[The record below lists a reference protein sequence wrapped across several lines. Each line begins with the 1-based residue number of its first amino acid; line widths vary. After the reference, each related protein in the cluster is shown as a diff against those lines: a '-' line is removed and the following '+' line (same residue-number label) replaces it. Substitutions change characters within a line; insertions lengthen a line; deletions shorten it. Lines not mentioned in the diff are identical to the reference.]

1 MIKEIKSRINKPVFL
16 ISAVA
21 GGILW
26 FFCNYLYSTYR
37 LKIAGFLMFPALCTF
52 LFTVLFLIIWISSVV
67 TGSFDKKNHLYT
79 SIWGMLKYFSLSIV
93 IIFFLSMLLE
103 YLYELNPNQKITEP
117 TSYIFVIDE
126 SYEEEIPI
134 NCDGA
139 TSIRETTL
147 RILQDYKDKKWSG
160 GKNPKII
167 FLTDGFATDLDNGFL
182 WFKGNVPEFNT
193 ALEEYSKL
201 GISISTV
208 GLGSVDKQLMRK
220 MAETTGGTFISINQ
234 AEDLADAMNTAAT
247 SYSER
252 NLLSIRYMKH
262 LNMLFGCLR
271 VLFLSLIGLT
281 IGGLLAFAYMDNA
294 SIPLILISSAIS
306 SVLGSILFELGIQT
320 GVYQSILWFLLWILY
335 ASTLGYSYPE
345 NSILGSS
352 HMRISSKRIQT
363 SGYHIKK
370 GQELRNVNIKL

>member
-1 MIKEIKSRINKPVFL
+1 MIERPK
-16 ISAVA
+16 
-21 GGILW
+21 
-26 FFCNYLYSTYR
+26 
-37 LKIAGFLMFPALCTF
+37 M
-52 LFTVLFLIIWISSVV
+52 LF
-67 TGSFDKKNHLYT
+67 
-79 SIWGMLKYFSLSIV
+79 SIV
-93 IIFFLSMLLE
+93 ERGSGRSLTQWLTSQDIRFHIQFVGTGTAPSDML
-103 YLYELNPNQKITEP
+103 
-117 TSYIFVIDE
+117 D
-126 SYEEEIPI
+126 
-134 NCDGA
+134 
-139 TSIRETTL
+139 
-147 RILQDYKDKKWSG
+147 IL
-160 GKNPKII
+160 
-167 FLTDGFATDLDNGFL
+167 
-182 WFKGNVPEFNT
+182 
-193 ALEEYSKL
+193 
-201 GISISTV
+201 

-262 LNMLFGCLR
+262 LNKLFGCLR

-320 GVYQSILWFLLWILY
+320 GVYQSILLFLLWILY

-345 NSILGSS
+345 NSILRSS

-370 GQELRNVNIKL
+370 RQEY